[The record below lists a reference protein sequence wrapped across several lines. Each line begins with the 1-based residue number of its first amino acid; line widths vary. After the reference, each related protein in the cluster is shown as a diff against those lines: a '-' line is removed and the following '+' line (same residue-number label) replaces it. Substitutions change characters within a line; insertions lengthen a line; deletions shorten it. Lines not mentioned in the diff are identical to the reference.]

1 MSAFAERLNSETGEW
16 ELVHAVNLNDAN
28 RKDPYRCASCHA
40 PSILAVCK
48 DKENYFLSKEHAVDC
63 PEAKGHK
70 LIRINTRIEI
80 DLNAILNYEDRD
92 PTPGGCVPSEDG
104 AKEGGPDPDTE
115 ENPDADLRLDPDA
128 TRTIRSASGMYK
140 ELVERRK
147 SDYIDSFVAKEVD
160 SIFLRRDTFLKFKKD
175 WGSPMKL
182 VVTKRCSPKNLK
194 YNIPTPEGYV
204 ILRDAYS
211 HKDEEAIY
219 FMVKM
224 HHPEHDR
231 RFKDRLFGH
240 TEKNEFG
247 EAVKGVGKD
256 THRNIV
262 IFAEWARVPHTH
274 YQIYRAELNSRM
286 VAFVNALD
294 T

>member
-1 MSAFAERLNSETGEW
+1 MSAFAEKLISETGKW
-16 ELVHAVNLNDAN
+16 ELVHAVNLNDTD
-28 RKDPYRCASCHA
+28 RKYLYRCASCHA
-40 PSILAVCK
+40 PSILAICK

-80 DLNAILNYEDRD
+80 DLNAILDYEDHD
-92 PTPGGCVPSEDG
+92 PAPRRYPPAEGEAEEDIFG
-104 AKEGGPDPDTE
+104 ANNVR
-115 ENPDADLRLDPDA
+115 NPDDDLRLDPDA
-128 TRTIRSASGMYK
+128 TRSIRSASGMYK
-140 ELVERRK
+140 ELVERRG

-160 SIFLRRDTFLKFKKD
+160 SIFLRRDTFLKFRKD

-262 IFAEWARVPHTH
+262 IFANWTKVPHTH

-286 VAFVNALD
+286 VSFVNALD